1 MSTPTYWKPPH
12 INKVYEAITA
22 IADKRIV
29 QEPDAPHKAKCYSSS
44 GNKFY
49 EIELDP
55 TTLAMMSND
64 NSAYYTDSLSY
75 PMIALLMLNG
85 HLERSSFLEEALSG
99 IYWKDI
105 NQKYKND
112 YDRSIEHVLT
122 ELKEKGVDTTK
133 VEEQIAEIYEKVIE
147 MKIEHLGKKETP
159 PSGY

>member
-1 MSTPTYWKPPH
+1 MSTPTYWKTPH

-29 QEPDAPHKAKCYSSS
+29 QEPDDPHKAKCYSSS

-55 TTLAMMSND
+55 SKLAMMSND

-85 HLERSSFLEEALSG
+85 YLERSTYLEEVLSG

-105 NQKYKND
+105 NQKYNND
-112 YDRSIEHVLT
+112 YDRSIQHVLA
-122 ELKEKGVDTTK
+122 ELKEKGIDTAK
-133 VEEQIAEIYEKVIE
+133 VEEEISEIYEKVIE
-147 MKIEHLGKKETP
+147 MKVELLGEKKRP
-159 PSGY
+159 PTGY